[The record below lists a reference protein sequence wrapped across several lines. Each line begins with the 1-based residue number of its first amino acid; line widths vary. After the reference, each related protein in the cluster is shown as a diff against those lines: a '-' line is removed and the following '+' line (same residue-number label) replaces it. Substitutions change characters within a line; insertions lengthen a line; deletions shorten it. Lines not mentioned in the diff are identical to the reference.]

1 VVAWR
6 KKQGLEKKKKKK
18 KKCEKRNFHHLSG
31 MQSREFSLDLLEVD
45 VDLGPAVVECLLHT
59 VFFVRA
65 FGIVEPVEQ
74 ELSGLNLWYARVN
87 DAQLELEI
95 RDKVRSFQELQAAG
109 KSGGDIVLS
118 LFEKRVRSSG
128 WFVSSQQEESVCWE
142 KWLIRVRFTG
152 MGARTSA
159 MELSSKAKAVLAD
172 EVTRRIHFIL
182 KFAKTQ
188 QDHIP
193 QVQQQS
199 KSVMPF
205 SFSIDVPLVQSGSM
219 WDNLFKRI

>member
-1 VVAWR
+1 
-6 KKQGLEKKKKKK
+6 
-18 KKCEKRNFHHLSG
+18 
-31 MQSREFSLDLLEVD
+31 MQSREFSLDVLEVD
-45 VDLGPAVVECLLHT
+45 VDLGPAIVECLLHT

-74 ELSGLNLWYARVN
+74 EISGLNLWYARVN

-95 RDKVRSFQELQAAG
+95 RDKVRAFQDLQAAG
-109 KSGGDIVLS
+109 KSHGDIVLS
-118 LFEKRVRSSG
+118 LFEKRVRTSG

-142 KWLIRVRFTG
+142 KWLIRVHFTG

-159 MELSSKAKAVLAD
+159 MELSPKAKAALAD
-172 EVTRRIHFIL
+172 EVTRRVHFIL
-182 KFAKTQ
+182 KFVKTQ

-205 SFSIDVPLVQSGSM
+205 SYTIELPLAQSGSM
-219 WDNLFKRI
+219 WENLFKRI

>member
-1 VVAWR
+1 
-6 KKQGLEKKKKKK
+6 
-18 KKCEKRNFHHLSG
+18 

-45 VDLGPAVVECLLHT
+45 VDLGPPIVESLLHT
-59 VFFVRA
+59 VFFLRA
-65 FGIVEPVEQ
+65 FGVVEPMEQ
-74 ELSGLNLWYARVN
+74 EISGLGLWYARVN

-95 RDKVRSFQELQAAG
+95 RDKVRVFQDLQAAG
-109 KSGGDIVLS
+109 KSAGEIVLS

-142 KWLIRVRFTG
+142 KWIIRVRFTG
-152 MGARTSA
+152 MGARSSA
-159 MELSSKAKAVLAD
+159 MELSPKDKAVLAD

-182 KFAKTQ
+182 KFVKTQ

-205 SFSIDVPLVQSGSM
+205 SYTIDMPLAQTGSM

>member
-1 VVAWR
+1 
-6 KKQGLEKKKKKK
+6 
-18 KKCEKRNFHHLSG
+18 

-45 VDLGPAVVECLLHT
+45 VDLGPAIVECLLHT

-65 FGIVEPVEQ
+65 FGVVDPVEQ
-74 ELSGLNLWYARVN
+74 EISGLNLWYARVN
-87 DAQLELEI
+87 DPQLELDV
-95 RDKVRSFQELQAAG
+95 RDKVRAFQDLQAAG
-109 KSGGDIVLS
+109 KSAGEIVLS
-118 LFEKRVRSSG
+118 LFEKRVRTSG

-142 KWLIRVRFTG
+142 KWIIRVRFTG
-152 MGARTSA
+152 MGARTSS
-159 MELSSKAKAVLAD
+159 MELSPKAKATLVD

-205 SFSIDVPLVQSGSM
+205 THAIEIPLVQSGSV